1 MDEEK
6 MLEQVRKEIAISQT
20 KVYAIIEQEKKIQ
33 EQEKKIQEQEKSLEK
48 YKRQLKKIK
57 EASLDKFKEYTGDYG
72 AELFEYSFFS
82 ELSKVE

>member
-20 KVYAIIEQEKKIQ
+20 KVYAII